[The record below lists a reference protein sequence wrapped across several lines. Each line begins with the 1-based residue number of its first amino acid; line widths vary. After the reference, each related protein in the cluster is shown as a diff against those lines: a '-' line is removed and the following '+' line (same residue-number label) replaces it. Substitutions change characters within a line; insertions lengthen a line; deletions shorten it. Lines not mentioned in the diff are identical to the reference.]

1 MSGLDCGAE
10 ITKRRRKSLSWTFPR
25 QMIQMGNKSF
35 LSCCQVELLCFSHR
49 LTVVQHS
56 GRIGSNIG
64 QKVSHYDR
72 KLEWRGNIVISSS
85 VAKITYIH
93 TWWVKVAYMS
103 QRKCFFFF
111 CCRPDNRCKCWLGV
125 VHAERVSTINSHFGR
140 ALIPF
145 FNLK

>member
-1 MSGLDCGAE
+1 MLPGGTFMLLSQ
-10 ITKRRRKSLSWTFPR
+10 IT
-25 QMIQMGNKSF
+25 I
-35 LSCCQVELLCFSHR
+35 VH
-49 LTVVQHS
+49 HS

-93 TWWVKVAYMS
+93 TWWVKVAYLS

-145 FNLK
+145 FNLKQYLLKEICSFQNNFDKYK